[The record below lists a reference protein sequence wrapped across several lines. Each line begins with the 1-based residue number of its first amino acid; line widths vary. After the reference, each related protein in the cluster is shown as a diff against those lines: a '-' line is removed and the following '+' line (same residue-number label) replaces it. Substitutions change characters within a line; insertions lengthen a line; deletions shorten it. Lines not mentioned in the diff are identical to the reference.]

1 MGIYSIS
8 DYINQNIRLK
18 TPKTYGE
25 ILNNEKGSIVSD
37 LTNEEKKQLEL
48 FKQQDKLRLI
58 RENTHEEQSM
68 MRREQFVDLSG
79 ISGVAQQIM

>member
-8 DYINQNIRLK
+8 DYINQNLRLK

-25 ILNNEKGSIVSD
+25 ILNGEKGIGEHD
-37 LTNEEKKQLEL
+37 LTTEEKEQLEL
-48 FKQQDKLRLI
+48 LKKQDKMRLI

-68 MRREQFVDLSG
+68 LRREQFVNMSGMSG
-79 ISGVAQQIM
+79 ITQQIL

>member
-8 DYINQNIRLK
+8 DYINQNLRLK

-25 ILNNEKGSIVSD
+25 ILNGERGIGERD
-37 LTNEEKKQLEL
+37 LTTEEKEQLEL
-48 FKQQDKLRLI
+48 LKKQDKMRLI

-68 MRREQFVDLSG
+68 LRREQFINMSGMSG
-79 ISGVAQQIM
+79 ITQQIL